1 MGQILDQGRRS
12 RSAGGRHHIQGG
24 ENGVSCTSAG
34 QRFSRSLNLNQK
46 EEMSTLTTYLNAFF
60 GEGCM

>member
-1 MGQILDQGRRS
+1 MGQILDQGMRS
-12 RSAGGRHHIQGG
+12 RSAGGRHLIQGG
-24 ENGVSCTSAG
+24 ENVVSCSSAC